1 MEKRFEVSF
10 KNPVLRT
17 WIIIFFPS
25 FVIASVLLFLT
36 NIPSP
41 YITFTFTTG
50 SWLIF
55 FIWYIFYKNKNK
67 RIMSDNESS
76 S

>member
-1 MEKRFEVSF
+1 MENRFEVSF

-25 FVIASVLLFLT
+25 FVVASVLLFLT

-55 FIWYIFYKNKNK
+55 FYMVHLLQEEKQKN
-67 RIMSDNESS
+67 NE
-76 S
+76 